1 MNEQSSNELSDWVEV
16 EEVGQLWEAELIV
29 GRLKAEGIESQIV
42 DQTFHQEPI
51 PNVRSF
57 AVVHVLVPAEQE
69 TRAREILAE
78 EGDVTDEEATNTSEE

>member
-1 MNEQSSNELSDWVEV
+1 MNEQPSHDSSDWVEV
-16 EEVGQLWEAELIV
+16 AEVGQLWEAELIV
-29 GRLKAEGIESQIV
+29 GRLKAEGIDAQIV

-57 AVVHVLVPAEQE
+57 AVVRVLVPQEQE

-78 EGDVTDEEATNTSEE
+78 DAGVTDDEVLETREE